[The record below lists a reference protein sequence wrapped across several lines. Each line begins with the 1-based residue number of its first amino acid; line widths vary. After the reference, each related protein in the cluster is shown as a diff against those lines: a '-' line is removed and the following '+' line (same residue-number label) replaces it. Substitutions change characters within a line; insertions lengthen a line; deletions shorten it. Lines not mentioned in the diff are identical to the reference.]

1 MKTKH
6 FIWLIL
12 LCMVTSFILEIN
24 YGKRKSPVIDAA
36 REIIP
41 TSLMD
46 ENEGFVQL
54 PASAMDDPNTVS
66 IYVPKG
72 TDPEKVNRAQRMMNE
87 LAKKRIPFKKKE
99 EFDLKLSGDSNSFAS
114 RKILAIMQGDAPI
127 VAVKGWIKAN
137 PTNDQVMDRYR
148 KF

>member
-1 MKTKH
+1 
-6 FIWLIL
+6 
-12 LCMVTSFILEIN
+12 V
-24 YGKRKSPVIDAA
+24 DAA
-36 REIIP
+36 REILP

-54 PASAMDDPNTVS
+54 PANAMDDLNTVS
-66 IYVPKG
+66 VFVPTG
-72 TDPEKVNRAQRMMNE
+72 TDPEQVRRAQRLMNE

-99 EFDLKLSGDSNSFAS
+99 EFDLQLSGEGNSFAS
-114 RKILAIMQGDAPI
+114 RKIQAIMQGEAPI